1 VSVVLARRPSSSY
14 YQRQVVAIGN
24 FDGLHLGHQALLQK
38 ASVVL
43 TFEPYPQVYFHPERK
58 IPRLTTLREK
68 AHLLE
73 KMGPQMLYALPFD
86 QTMAQL
92 PPERFIQTILMNQL
106 QAEKIIVGEDFRF
119 GYQRQG
125 NIETLKNY
133 LDVDVIS
140 PVLYQ
145 QKRISSTWVRES
157 LQTGDVNT
165 VKDLLGRYYSMIGRV
180 VRGDGRGRKLGFH
193 TANISLQK
201 RLSPLLGVYAVKVNH
216 TLKGVA
222 NIGSRP
228 TVDGTR
234 HFLEVHLFD
243 FDKDIYGEYIEVEFV
258 HKIRDE
264 KKFDSLNA
272 LQEQIKLDIQLAR
285 DLR

>member
-1 VSVVLARRPSSSY
+1 MSVVLARRPSSSY
-14 YQRQVVAIGN
+14 YQRPVVAIGN

-43 TFEPYPQVYFHPERK
+43 TFEPYPQTYFHPER
-58 IPRLTTLREK
+58 ILPRLTTLREK
-68 AHLLE
+68 SHFLE
-73 KMGPQMLYALPFD
+73 KMGPQALYALPFD
-86 QTMAQL
+86 QNTAKLL
-92 PPERFIQTILMNQL
+92 PDDFIQKILISQL
-106 QAEKIIVGEDFRF
+106 HAEKIIVGEDFRF

-125 NIETLKNY
+125 DINTLRNY
-133 LDVDVIS
+133 IDLDVVN

-145 QKRISSTWVRES
+145 QKRISSTWVREC

-165 VKDLLGRYYSMIGRV
+165 VKDLLGRYYSIIGRV
-180 VRGDGRGRKLGFH
+180 VKGDGRGRQMGFH

-201 RLSPLLGVYAVKVNH
+201 RLPPLLGVYAVNINH

-228 TVDGTR
+228 TVDGRR
-234 HFLEVHLFD
+234 HFLEVHIFD

-285 DLR
+285 DL

>member
-1 VSVVLARRPSSSY
+1 MSVVLARRPSSSY
-14 YQRQVVAIGN
+14 YQKPVVAIGN

-43 TFEPYPQVYFHPERK
+43 TFEPYPQAYFHPERK

-73 KMGPQMLYALPFD
+73 KMGPKVLYALPFD
-86 QTMAQL
+86 QNMAQL
-92 PPERFIQTILMNQL
+92 SPERFIQTLLINQL
-106 QAEKIIVGEDFRF
+106 QAEKIIIGEDFRF

-125 NIETLKNY
+125 DINTLRNYIE
-133 LDVDVIS
+133 VDVIN

-157 LQTGDVNT
+157 LQRGDVNT
-165 VKDLLGRYYSMIGRV
+165 VKDLLGRYYSIIGRV
-180 VRGDGRGRKLGFH
+180 VRGDGRGRQLGFH

-201 RLSPLLGVYAVKVNH
+201 RLPPLLGVYAVNINH
-216 TLKGVA
+216 VLKGVA
-222 NIGSRP
+222 NIGSRQ

-234 HFLEVHLFD
+234 HFLEVHIFD